1 MKKLL
6 LSAAMIYALG
16 CPAAVPTYLDNSRD
30 LDSRV
35 ADALSRMTLEEK
47 VALCHAQSK
56 FSSAGVPRLGIPGL
70 WWSDGPHGVRAEINW
85 DNWEYAGWTSDSI
98 TAFPALS
105 CLAATWNP
113 DLALAYGNALG
124 EEALY
129 REKDVILGPGVN
141 ICRTPMNGRNFEY
154 MGEDPFLTSRMAVPY
169 IRGLQDNGV
178 AASVKHFAL
187 NNQEEDRMYIDVQCS
202 PRALHEIY
210 LPAFRAAV
218 TEGEAWTVM
227 GAYNRIDGQYA
238 SHNDRMLNGIL
249 KGDWD
254 FDGVVVSDWGG
265 AHDTLE
271 AAANGLDVEMGSYTN
286 GLTSESALSF
296 DEYYLA
302 NPYLALLREG
312 KVSRE
317 TLDDKA
323 GRILKLIFRTSMNSS
338 RGFGCVADSAHYAVA
353 REIGREGI
361 VLLKNSPVRKG
372 ERPLLPVDASK
383 YRRILVVG
391 DNAVRNLCDGGGSS
405 ELKVKDM
412 VSPLRGLAAL
422 WGDKIEYAPGYAA
435 GRASYDEVEE
445 VSQAITDSLR
455 ADAVEKARAADLVI
469 VVGGLNKNRFQDC
482 EDGDRK
488 SFGLPF
494 GQERLVDELLEV
506 NPNVVLALISGNA
519 VELPWIDRLPALLQ
533 VWYLGSMGGYALA
546 DVLSGAVNP
555 SGRLPFSF
563 PARLEDCGAHSF
575 DGLCYPGDGEREVYK
590 EDIFVG
596 YRWHDSKGPEAL
608 FPFGHGL
615 SYTTFEYGQPSLSA
629 ADIIPG
635 EDLRITVPVT
645 NNGQFPGKETVQL
658 YLGDVECTL
667 PRPVKELKGFRK
679 IELAPGETR
688 AVEFTVT
695 PADLRFYDPE
705 ISGWRS
711 EPGTFK
717 AYIGASSGDIRKT
730 VTFSLSE

>member
-169 IRGLQDNGV
+169 IRGLQANGV

-249 KGDWD
+249 KGEWD

-575 DGLCYPGDGEREVYK
+575 DGFCYPGDGEREVYK